1 MSQKIN
7 EEKQKMYIEA
17 QLVHQNLKQHSE
29 QMQKVEEKLGELA
42 ILLEALDGIK
52 ENTGKLLPTLGGGV
66 FLNAEIKETENV
78 YVNVGANII
87 VKKKTMD
94 VKKMLSQQLEELEQY
109 KMQIATQYEQLQ
121 HHMQHIQE
129 KLSAE

>member
-1 MSQKIN
+1 MNQKLN
-7 EEKQKMYIEA
+7 EEKQKMYVEA
-17 QLVHQNLKQHSE
+17 QIVHQNMKQHSE
-29 QMQKVEEKLGELA
+29 QIQKVEEKLGELA
-42 ILLEALDGIK
+42 ILLEALDGIR

-87 VKKKTMD
+87 VKKKTAE
-94 VKKMLSQQLEELEQY
+94 VKKMLEQQVGELEQY
-109 KMQIATQYEQLQ
+109 KMQIATQFEQLQ
-121 HHMQHIQE
+121 RHMQHIQE